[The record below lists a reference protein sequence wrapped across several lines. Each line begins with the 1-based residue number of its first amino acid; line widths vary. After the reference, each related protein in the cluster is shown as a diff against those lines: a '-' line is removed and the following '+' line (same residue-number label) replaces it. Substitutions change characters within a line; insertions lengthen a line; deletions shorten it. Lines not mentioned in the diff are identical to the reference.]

1 LPLAHI
7 KRQDKALDNPE
18 TKAGLLTVARNV
30 DDAACSAEQ
39 KHTDVATEKI
49 HTLGAGAEQ
58 RPPHKSRRPSAFDHD
73 KTGGHGPRGGKPTRP
88 HCFISA
94 AER

>member
-7 KRQDKALDNPE
+7 KRQDKALDNPA

-39 KHTDVATEKI
+39 NHTDLATEKI
-49 HTLGAGAEQ
+49 HTLGAWGGAA
-58 RPPHKSRRPSAFDHD
+58 P
-73 KTGGHGPRGGKPTRP
+73 
-88 HCFISA
+88 A
-94 AER
+94 A